1 MLHLLTPS
9 CPPRRSSV
17 LSDLLDGTSIL
28 LVHEHHREFAKNR
41 LMIQVA
47 TWLGGEESIM
57 LDLREL
63 RRMAVDAS
71 VQERVRDG
79 VTRLAD
85 ALDLGAE
92 RRDEVLDMIDRF
104 ARELCYTEALRDRY
118 SRAEESRVGKECVST
133 CRLRWAQ

>member
-1 MLHLLTPS
+1 
-9 CPPRRSSV
+9 
-17 LSDLLDGTSIL
+17 
-28 LVHEHHREFAKNR
+28 
-41 LMIQVA
+41 MIQGA
-47 TWLGGEESIM
+47 TWLGGEESIV

-92 RRDEVLDMIDRF
+92 RRDEVLDIIDRF
-104 ARELCYTEALRDRY
+104 ARELCYLEALRDRF
-118 SRAEESRVGKECVST
+118 SPAVVLVAKLLNSEDRRVGDKGVS
-133 CRLRWAQ
+133 

>member
-1 MLHLLTPS
+1 
-9 CPPRRSSV
+9 
-17 LSDLLDGTSIL
+17 
-28 LVHEHHREFAKNR
+28 
-41 LMIQVA
+41 MIQVA
-47 TWLGGEESIM
+47 TWLGGEESIV

-85 ALDLGAE
+85 ALGLGAE

-104 ARELCYTEALRDRY
+104 ARELCYIEALRDRSSLAVGIVDKLLKDERLY
-118 SRAEESRVGKECVST
+118 RDEQHRVAEDPKLVRQGNREEVR
-133 CRLRWAQ
+133 